1 MNGLIRYTA
10 VCIAACGLTSIAYA
24 KCPTGDLLQ
33 ARKLEALLIA
43 QTNAS
48 KVHRALD
55 NVMDSNGPGDPAF
68 DAGTDFVIGLQFDP
82 NNMSINI
89 DGVTS
94 TDASTFKANW
104 ANATNAI
111 KYRKRTE
118 DDWTLAQYQEDANCL
133 RRITAYSTGKNYNVT
148 NTNGAPLTFTNIAD
162 SSIRTVPTKTANYAA
177 DRFTVTLQEIQPP
190 LTGRDCSFN
199 FRIVSIKQ
207 ITESRFLLPA
217 VPVPAAQLGNPAAGP
232 FFGVVSSPLEPI
244 DPLFG
249 DGAVLTLP
257 IPPANC

>member
-10 VCIAACGLTSIAYA
+10 VCVAACGLTSIAYA

-68 DAGTDFVIGLQFDP
+68 EAGTDFVIGLQFDP

-94 TDASTFKANW
+94 TDASTIKANW

-111 KYRKRTE
+111 K
-118 DDWTLAQYQEDANCL
+118 
-133 RRITAYSTGKNYNVT
+133 
-148 NTNGAPLTFTNIAD
+148 
-162 SSIRTVPTKTANYAA
+162 
-177 DRFTVTLQEIQPP
+177 
-190 LTGRDCSFN
+190 
-199 FRIVSIKQ
+199 
-207 ITESRFLLPA
+207 
-217 VPVPAAQLGNPAAGP
+217 
-232 FFGVVSSPLEPI
+232 
-244 DPLFG
+244 
-249 DGAVLTLP
+249 
-257 IPPANC
+257 